1 MALTRVSCI
10 FVFLKLDGSRIS
22 LCQDLQ
28 NQVTAGDEELGQFK
42 RQAEEIESNLR
53 QTVEQLNEVIFHPM
67 VLEQFFIS
75 VQTNPKTFLRFVIG
89 LEIWQHSLNQSD
101 AKLKQIATRSL
112 AFSRLSVSFAVCV
125 FLRLT
130 QCACTPS
137 SYLDGLWFG
146 FTTLILLQILLLDD
160 ITSL

>member
-53 QTVEQLNEVIFHPM
+53 QTVEQLNEVSFHPM

-89 LEIWQHSLNQSD
+89 LEI
-101 AKLKQIATRSL
+101 
-112 AFSRLSVSFAVCV
+112 
-125 FLRLT
+125 
-130 QCACTPS
+130 
-137 SYLDGLWFG
+137 
-146 FTTLILLQILLLDD
+146 
-160 ITSL
+160 